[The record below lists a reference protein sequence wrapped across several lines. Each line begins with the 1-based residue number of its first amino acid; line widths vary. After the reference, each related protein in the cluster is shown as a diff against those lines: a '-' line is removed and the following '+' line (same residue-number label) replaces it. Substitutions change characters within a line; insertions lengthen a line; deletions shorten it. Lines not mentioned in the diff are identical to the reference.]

1 MRFGPL
7 ANESENY
14 RKIRDEL
21 FDAEVAL
28 RDQRE
33 RVAALRRKLPLD
45 TNVKDYVFQ
54 EGPADLNRDG
64 PITEV
69 RLSELFTKPDEALV
83 VYQYMFGGAQT
94 KPCTMCTL
102 WVDGFNGIGHHL
114 QQRLNFAIVA
124 QAGIGELRQWAR
136 SRDWRKLRLISS
148 AGTDFKTDFHF
159 SDAAGAQWPGVS
171 AFSRSPDGLV
181 KHFYSSS
188 ALMEDA
194 KRTRGIDLL
203 TPFWNILDLTPEGRK
218 EWMPKLEYG
227 LANVQKH

>member
-14 RKIRDEL
+14 RKIREEL
-21 FDAEVAL
+21 FEAEAAL

-54 EGPADLNRDG
+54 EGPADLDQDG

-69 RLSELFTKPDEALV
+69 RLSELFAKPDEALV
-83 VYQYMFGGAQT
+83 AYQYMYGGAQT
-94 KPCTMCTL
+94 KPCPMCTL

-114 QQRLNFAIVA
+114 QQRLNFAIIA
-124 QAGIGELRQWAR
+124 QAGIGELRKWAR

-148 AGTDFKTDFHF
+148 AGTEFKTDLHF

-171 AFSRSPDGLV
+171 AFSRSPDGSV
-181 KHFYSSS
+181 KHFYSGS
-188 ALMEDA
+188 AQMEDA

-218 EWMPKLEYG
+218 EWTPKLEYG
-227 LANVQKH
+227 RANVQKH

>member
-1 MRFGPL
+1 MRFGPI

-21 FDAEVAL
+21 FQAEIAL

-33 RVAALRRKLPLD
+33 LVAELRRKLPLD
-45 TNVKDYVFQ
+45 TNVKDYVFH
-54 EGPADLNRDG
+54 EGPADLDQDG

-69 RLSELFTKPDEALV
+69 RLSELFTRPDEALV

-94 KPCTMCTL
+94 QPCTMCTM

-136 SRDWRKLRLISS
+136 SRGWRKLRLLSC
-148 AGTDFKTDFHF
+148 AGTDFKADFHF
-159 SDAAGAQWPGVS
+159 GDAAGAQWPGVS
-171 AFSRSPDGLV
+171 AFRRSADGSV
-181 KHFYSSS
+181 KHFYSGS
-188 ALMEDA
+188 AIMEDG
-194 KRTRGIDLL
+194 KLHRGIDLL

-218 EWMPKLEYG
+218 EWMPKLKYE
-227 LANVQKH
+227 LVNVQKH